1 MDSLL
6 LFAEDSLASDLHSR
20 FQRVAER
27 LVRWD
32 PDALLNA
39 PEADIVDELL
49 DEAMV
54 QCPSV
59 ARDRIWMPQASEVP
73 DPRSVLKAWLEVNAD
88 LTGVVVEPSGPH
100 SKLRCVSSLVTLR
113 DFLECYYHLS
123 CWDAL
128 EFFAIDG
135 VGQSLM
141 RRLATVIAVGAAVCS
156 CAAVALIV
164 WHDALAR
171 LVGAEAYKTLLQFFL
186 VVVLGGGISLLYQA
200 FNRESDRR
208 VERLKQMELRAAG
221 IQETRQRYLRELVDQ
236 YNRAKRARRLL
247 RATALN
253 HELVFADRRVRVV
266 RYDELMQ
273 SVLDAQLSLETMV
286 RTMRAEDGVFAAEPE
301 LVDSVSAAEG
311 YLRALVTEYEE
322 VMPQATQDEIVLR
335 MLPELA
341 AFLGP
346 YSEADRFRAEF
357 VQPMNAVLAAVE
369 RAIAGPSLA

>member
-1 MDSLL
+1 
-6 LFAEDSLASDLHSR
+6 
-20 FQRVAER
+20 
-27 LVRWD
+27 
-32 PDALLNA
+32 
-39 PEADIVDELL
+39 
-49 DEAMV
+49 
-54 QCPSV
+54 
-59 ARDRIWMPQASEVP
+59 
-73 DPRSVLKAWLEVNAD
+73 
-88 LTGVVVEPSGPH
+88 
-100 SKLRCVSSLVTLR
+100 
-113 DFLECYYHLS
+113 
-123 CWDAL
+123 
-128 EFFAIDG
+128 
-135 VGQSLM
+135 
-141 RRLATVIAVGAAVCS
+141 
-156 CAAVALIV
+156 
-164 WHDALAR
+164 
-171 LVGAEAYKTLLQFFL
+171 
-186 VVVLGGGISLLYQA
+186 
-200 FNRESDRR
+200 
-208 VERLKQMELRAAG
+208 MELRAAG

-253 HELVFADRRVRVV
+253 HELVFADRRVRVM